1 MKITILGCGTSTG
14 VPMVGCDCPVC
25 RSENPRDQRTR
36 ASLLIAYNDHTV
48 LIDTSTDLRRQA
60 LREGVRRID
69 AVLFSH
75 AHADHINGID
85 DLRGFHFLHKEIIP
99 CFASQETVAALRH
112 GFKYIFTELE
122 EGSGYTPLLSP
133 HIISEPLEL
142 FGRTIVP
149 IPLQHGKTEA
159 SGYRIGD
166 FAYLTD
172 CSAIPESSQELLR
185 GLEVLVIDGLRWAE
199 HPFHFNVTGAIAAA
213 RHIKATRTILTHLT
227 HQVSYGDEGRLPAG
241 FEFAYDGMTFNLT

>member
-36 ASLLIAYNDHTV
+36 ASLLVSYNDHTILV
-48 LIDTSTDLRRQA
+48 DTSTDLRRQA
-60 LREGVRRID
+60 LREGIRRID

-99 CFASQETVAALRH
+99 CYGSKETIGTLQN
-112 GFKYIFTELE
+112 GFRYIFTELE
-122 EGSGYTPLLSP
+122 GSGYSPLLFP
-133 HIISEPLEL
+133 HEISAPLVL
-142 FGRTIVP
+142 FGRVIVP

-159 SGYRIGD
+159 LGYRIGN

-172 CSAIPESSQELLR
+172 CSAIPESSQELLM

-199 HPFHFNVTGAIAAA
+199 HPFHFNVSGAIAAA
-213 RHIKATRTILTHLT
+213 RQINAPRTILTHLT
-227 HQVSYGDEGRLPAG
+227 HQVSYGDGNRLPEG
-241 FEFAYDGMTFNLT
+241 FEFAYDGMEFNLR